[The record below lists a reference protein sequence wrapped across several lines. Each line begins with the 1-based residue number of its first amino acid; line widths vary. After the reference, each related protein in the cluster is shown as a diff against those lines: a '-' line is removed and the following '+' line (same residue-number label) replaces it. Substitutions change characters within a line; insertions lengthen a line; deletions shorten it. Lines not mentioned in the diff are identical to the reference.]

1 MIDRLFFLYFY
12 NRYGFSDPRTVGFL
26 KEPNPYDYSNMPTET
41 QDVGMYIS
49 AIFTSTP
56 EEFEA
61 LYGAFDAVM
70 TKYRIIV
77 SVLKEIGV
85 SI

>member
-1 MIDRLFFLYFY
+1 
-12 NRYGFSDPRTVGFL
+12 
-26 KEPNPYDYSNMPTET
+26 MPTET

-70 TKYRIIV
+70 TKYSRLIERCQFFGISSNRRGKDRIQDCTFH
-77 SVLKEIGV
+77 VL
-85 SI
+85 S

>member
-1 MIDRLFFLYFY
+1 
-12 NRYGFSDPRTVGFL
+12 
-26 KEPNPYDYSNMPTET
+26 MPTET

-56 EEFEA
+56 EEFQA
-61 LYGAFDAVM
+61 SYGAFDAVM
-70 TKYRIIV
+70 TKYRIMV
-77 SVLKEIGV
+77 SVLKKIGV